1 MTPYMLNL
9 NKVQKHIFLKVFK
22 QFSQLEKTINS
33 IKIQGISMENL
44 TILKKLNLAL
54 ANGLQTQPEIEKLE
68 FKCEIIFE
76 APVKT
81 GIIKSQEFGTIFIGG
96 NLTSIFLYEV
106 KGKPIGEMSTG
117 IYGVLR
123 GLGATGANLNLQL
136 NSFQKQPFMLIVR
149 AEESLVAKLEESFE
163 NVQEEPSF

>member
-1 MTPYMLNL
+1 MLNF
-9 NKVQKHIFLKVFK
+9 NKVQKRIFLKVFE
-22 QFSQLEKTINS
+22 QFSELEKTMNKL
-33 IKIQGISMENL
+33 KIQGISTENL
-44 TILKKLNLAL
+44 TILKKMDLAL
-54 ANGLQTQPEIEKLE
+54 IYASQTQPEIEKLE
-68 FKCEIIFE
+68 FQYENIFE

-123 GLGATGANLNLQL
+123 GLGATRANLNLQL